1 MHSQMRESMLI
12 DEAKWVTKVA
22 IVVCGLTLPFVL
34 FFGSPHN
41 YGALHKIAVVLD
53 LPFYLLQEDLTKNLG
68 SQPIV
73 FNIVFVLLLIGWTF
87 AIVALGRSAYLA
99 LRSRV

>member
-1 MHSQMRESMLI
+1 MGHESRYSCLRLNPSFC
-12 DEAKWVTKVA
+12 TF
-22 IVVCGLTLPFVL
+22 L
-34 FFGSPHN
+34 GSPHN

-68 SQPIV
+68 SQPIA